1 MNRLVQPLKEPGH
14 LFVSFPILCIYF
26 STVLVY
32 AGSIVGEPTPISF
45 IESAIFFFF
54 WIRSGKNPP
63 CNLFIQ
69 SIKKIKKE
77 KEKEKENPITYL
89 IHTKSIGTNFLFN
102 SYYFRYLHN
111 KSNFNRKKNAREI

>member
-45 IESAIFFFF
+45 IESAIFYFFF
-54 WIRSGKNPP
+54 GSEVVKIPRVTFSFNQ
-63 CNLFIQ
+63 L
-69 SIKKIKKE
+69 KKLKK
-77 KEKEKENPITYL
+77 
-89 IHTKSIGTNFLFN
+89 
-102 SYYFRYLHN
+102 
-111 KSNFNRKKNAREI
+111 KKKKKKKTQ